1 VIITIFFNESLYLLD
16 ECKQNPDDDKKPSAE
31 PEDKKPSEEV
41 VDETKQQ
48 PSTTVEVEPT
58 SKEVVNESTGPDT
71 VDVEYTDK
79 DVENFNLLDTLYS
92 YSDRGTYGELKI
104 VWYKFDELTNKIMM
118 NEACFPPT
126 KTKQSLM
133 WVFNLRESAQWIEG
147 EELKIKIKYKKRG
160 RMVFRFYKDVVGYM
174 LDNLY
179 YDMIVEKSGHVS
191 TKYDENGETK
201 YKRVNSFYNDVVEI
215 GTRQTP
221 TPDEIDNETTHPEV
235 SDNDNTSDITDIN
248 LQTVKESDPNVQIVS
263 TPQTEVC

>member
-1 VIITIFFNESLYLLD
+1 M
-16 ECKQNPDDDKKPSAE
+16 DDDKKPSAE
-31 PEDKKPSEEV
+31 PEDKKPSAEV
-41 VDETKQQ
+41 VDETKPQ

-58 SKEVVNESTGPDT
+58 PKEVVNEPTGTDT
-71 VDVEYTDK
+71 VDVEYTDE
-79 DVENFNLLDTLYS
+79 DVVNVEYIDS
-92 YSDRGTYGELKI
+92 
-104 VWYKFDELTNKIMM
+104 FDEDGCFRTIWDMKNELTNKIMM

-221 TPDEIDNETTHPEV
+221 TPDEIDNETTHPAV
-235 SDNDNTSDITDIN
+235 SDN
-248 LQTVKESDPNVQIVS
+248 
-263 TPQTEVC
+263 